1 MKHSAKIV
9 RNVIQIMDTLPGYKY
24 LEKDLSEIEDT
35 LVTLSDEENGEME
48 ERIFSFGLSVIMD
61 VIRELQGV
69 NEVTA

>member
-1 MKHSAKIV
+1 MKHSANIV
-9 RNVIQIMDTLPGYKY
+9 RNVIQIMNTLPGYKY

-35 LVTLSDEENGEME
+35 LATLSDEEDGEME

-69 NEVTA
+69 NEVTP